1 MVKIIELVK
10 ENGQIFATS
19 KQISKD
25 FGKQHA
31 HVLRD
36 IDTIKKDVSNFGEMF
51 IETKIL
57 DKYKREQR
65 AYNLTKD
72 GFTLLAFGF
81 NGKKA
86 MQFKLDY
93 IHSFNEMER
102 QLKELDT
109 VKVASP
115 VFDFEYYDV
124 KFKTA
129 QRVKRYFKDEVD
141 DLNNAYYN
149 FTKWSRKRLDVKQR
163 IRQMEHI
170 LVAVDLKCKENGS
183 INNSNYYRIREDVIA
198 LRERILRDIDEINNR
213 SYGQKVSK
221 AKKAI

>member
-10 ENGQIFATS
+10 ENGQVYATS
-19 KQISKD
+19 KQIAED
-25 FGKQHA
+25 FEKQHK
-31 HVLRD
+31 HVLEA
-36 IDTIKKDVSNFGEMF
+36 INKLLKDVPESRPMF
-51 IETKIL
+51 FETKSL
-57 DKYKREQR
+57 DKYKREQP

-93 IHSFNEMER
+93 INAFNEMER
-102 QLKELDT
+102 QLKELDS

-124 KFKTA
+124 KFKTT
-129 QRVKRYFKDEVD
+129 QRVKRYFKDQVD
-141 DLNNAYYN
+141 DLSKAYDN
-149 FTKWSRKRLDVKQR
+149 FTKWSRKRLNVKQR
-163 IRQMEHI
+163 IRQLEHI

-183 INNSNYYRIREDVIA
+183 INNSNYYRIREDVIV

-213 SYGQKVSK
+213 SYGQKVSQ

>member
-1 MVKIIELVK
+1 MTKIIELVK
-10 ENGQIFATS
+10 ENGQVFATS
-19 KQISKD
+19 KQVAED
-25 FGKQHA
+25 FGKRHDN
-31 HVLRD
+31 VLQS
-36 IDTIKKDVSNFGEMF
+36 IKSLEKDVLNFKEMF
-51 IETKIL
+51 IETKSL

-65 AYNLTKD
+65 TYNLTKD

-81 NGKKA
+81 SGKKA

-93 IHSFNEMER
+93 INAFNEMEQ

-109 VKVASP
+109 VKATSP
-115 VFDFEYYDV
+115 VFDMEYYDV

-129 QRVKRYFKDEVD
+129 QRVKKYFKDEAD
-141 DLNNAYYN
+141 DLTVAYDN

-163 IRQMEHI
+163 IRQLEHI

-183 INNSNYYRIREDVIA
+183 INNSNYYRIREDIIA
-198 LRERILRDIDEINNR
+198 LRERILRNIDEINNR
-213 SYGQKVSK
+213 SYGRKILK

>member
-10 ENGQIFATS
+10 ENGQVYATS
-19 KQISKD
+19 KQIAED
-25 FGKQHA
+25 FGKQHK
-31 HVLRD
+31 HVLEA
-36 IDTIKKDVSNFGEMF
+36 INKLLKDVPESRPMF
-51 IETKIL
+51 FETKSL
-57 DKYKREQR
+57 DKYKREQP

-93 IHSFNEMER
+93 INAFNDMEQ

-141 DLNNAYYN
+141 DLSKAYDN
-149 FTKWSRKRLDVKQR
+149 FTKWSRKRLNVKQR
-163 IRQMEHI
+163 IRQLEHI

-183 INNSNYYRIREDVIA
+183 INNSNYYRIREDVIT

-213 SYGQKVSK
+213 SYGQKVSQ

>member
-1 MVKIIELVK
+1 MTKIIELLN
-10 ENGQIFATS
+10 ENGQVFATS
-19 KQISKD
+19 KQVAED
-25 FGKQHA
+25 FGKQHG

-36 IDTIKKDVSNFGEMF
+36 IENLKKDVSNFGEMF
-51 IETKIL
+51 TETKIL
-57 DKYKREQR
+57 DKYNREQP
-65 AYNLTKD
+65 AYNLNKD

-93 IHSFNEMER
+93 INAFNNMEA

-109 VKVASP
+109 VKATSP
-115 VFDFEYYDV
+115 VFDLEYYDV
-124 KFKTA
+124 KFKTT
-129 QRVKRYFKDEVD
+129 QRVKKYFKDEAE
-141 DLNNAYYN
+141 DLTVAYDN
-149 FTKWSRKRLDVKQR
+149 FVKWSRKRLNVKQR
-163 IRQMEHI
+163 IRQLEHI

-213 SYGQKVSK
+213 SYGQKVSQ

>member
-1 MVKIIELVK
+1 MAKIIELVK
-10 ENGQIFATS
+10 ENGQVYATS
-19 KQISKD
+19 KQIAED

-36 IDTIKKDVSNFGEMF
+36 IDMLKKDVSIFGEMF

-93 IHSFNEMER
+93 INAFNEMER

-129 QRVKRYFKDEVD
+129 QRVKRYFKNEVD
-141 DLNNAYYN
+141 DLSKAYDN
-149 FTKWSRKRLDVKQR
+149 FTKWSRKRLNVKQR
-163 IRQMEHI
+163 IRQLEHI

-213 SYGQKVSK
+213 SYGQKVSQ

>member
-10 ENGQIFATS
+10 ENGQVYATS
-19 KQISKD
+19 KQIAED

-36 IDTIKKDVSNFGEMF
+36 IDMLKKDVSIFGEMF

-93 IHSFNEMER
+93 INAFNETER

-129 QRVKRYFKDEVD
+129 QRVKRYFKNEVD
-141 DLNNAYYN
+141 DLSKAYDN
-149 FTKWSRKRLDVKQR
+149 FTKWSRKRLNVKQR
-163 IRQMEHI
+163 IRQLEHI

-183 INNSNYYRIREDVIA
+183 INNSNYYRMREDVIA

-213 SYGQKVSK
+213 SYGQKVSH

>member
-10 ENGQIFATS
+10 ENGQVYATS
-19 KQISKD
+19 KQIAED

-36 IDTIKKDVSNFGEMF
+36 IDMLKKDVSIFGEMF

-93 IHSFNEMER
+93 INAFNEMER

-124 KFKTA
+124 KFKTT
-129 QRVKRYFKDEVD
+129 QRVKRYFKDQVD
-141 DLNNAYYN
+141 DLSKAYDN
-149 FTKWSRKRLDVKQR
+149 FTKWSRKRLNVKQR
-163 IRQMEHI
+163 IRQLEHI

-183 INNSNYYRIREDVIA
+183 INNSNYYRIREDVIV

-213 SYGQKVSK
+213 SYGQKVSQ